1 MAKVTLQLTLLNPQ
15 PTLVAAGTPQQLASV
30 ESLYLHIQAP
40 PGNTGNVYIADSSA
54 NILAGN
60 CHILGPGESM
70 QIGTDDS
77 AADEDKVILDS
88 SDLWFDGSSTGD
100 KLVVAYL
107 NFKSISYTNA

>member
-1 MAKVTLQLTLLNPQ
+1 MAKITLQLTLMNPQ
-15 PTLVAAGTPQQLASV
+15 PTLVSAGTPQQLASV

-40 PGNTGNVYIADSSA
+40 PTNTGNVYIGDTSA

-107 NFKSISYTNA
+107 NFKSISYNNA